1 MRERNQYGNHQET
14 DLWPFVILAFWGIFC
29 IVVFDA
35 AIGFRARRIGATERS
50 RDESRERPRNEP
62 RDRPGY
68 RPGND
73 THRDNWNEAWMWT
86 KLNAFKN
93 TTGISNEEMIA
104 IRERSQQ
111 KELDYLVPKFRYGM
125 PKPIRKGCVN
135 PVKFDHL
142 LHNENIE
149 YHNGVIIITRPG
161 YYTFTVQARNGVKCR
176 ELELYILIENRPV
189 AHAKR

>member
-1 MRERNQYGNHQET
+1 MRGSNQYGNNQET
-14 DLWPFVILAFWGIFC
+14 DLGAIVFLAFWGIFC

-35 AIGFRARRIGATERS
+35 AIGFRARRVAPTKRS

-62 RDRPGY
+62 RDRPGH
-68 RPGND
+68 RPGTD

-93 TTGISNEEMIA
+93 TTGISNEEMMA